1 MTAYRSPLRLFV
13 FGLLGLVLIVASID
27 VMFGHWIS
35 TEPQNTDGVL
45 TTRGQ
50 AQQRGD
56 IVWGAVLV
64 GTGTL
69 LLVGGIVELVRRQP
83 QCRVANDGIHL
94 PMGRHEEEGVIP
106 WGDVRSVRVEVDG
119 DEFDGKR
126 RQHLVIEVDDPGRLP
141 EHPHNAMWV
150 GRELH
155 VDAYAWT
162 VDVGEIALAAQGALA
177 HHRRMEEITQ
187 MEPPSLTWRTTVA
200 TGAAPAV
207 EAEAERSIEAGD
219 LSEPPSEESAG
230 RSPGEHVESTGDP
243 SVPDEAP
250 EEESMPDD
258 DEVDGA

>member
-83 QCRVANDGIHL
+83 QCRVANEGIHL
-94 PMGRHEEEGVIP
+94 PMGRHEEEVVIP
-106 WGDVRSVRVEVDG
+106 WGDIRSVRLDVDD

-155 VDAYAWT
+155 VDGYAWT

-200 TGAAPAV
+200 AGAAPATEV
-207 EAEAERSIEAGD
+207 DTAESTEATD
-219 LSEPPSEESAG
+219 PPEPHPEESA
-230 RSPGEHVESTGDP
+230 DP
-243 SVPDEAP
+243 SQDEQTSAGEPPIAAEAP

-258 DEVDGA
+258 DQGDGA